1 MSKILTH
8 TEIMEQL
15 PCVDRFILLDR
26 VIFDS
31 DTKIRGMKSVTMNE
45 WYFQGHFPNH
55 PIVPGVLQVES
66 MAQLAELAVWKK
78 LDPERK
84 GDIYI
89 KELNKVKFRR
99 PSTPGDRILFD
110 MEITGETSDSFTFS
124 ATARNNSGV
133 ACQAQLTLGVRPR
146 VEMDIPQEFNQ
157 YDKSDACLMDVM
169 KISSIIP
176 HRYPFL
182 FVDYVVKTEGSHTIA
197 VKNATSEEP
206 AFRRYDDHYSVLS
219 GSVHPEIVAQAGA
232 ISMLSKEEN
241 KGKIALFMTIEHSE
255 STETPVL
262 PGDQMI
268 LEFDLPDTKSRV
280 GKGEGILS
288 VNGKLITQTQM
299 MFAMVPA

>member
-1 MSKILTH
+1 MSKVLSH

-15 PCVDRFILLDR
+15 PCVDRFVLLDR
-26 VIFDS
+26 AAFDGEK
-31 DTKIRGMKSVTMNE
+31 KIRGLKSISMNE

-84 GDIYI
+84 GDIYL

-99 PSTPGDRILFD
+99 PNTPGDRMLID

-124 ATARNNSGV
+124 ATVRNNSGV
-133 ACQAQLTLGVRPR
+133 TCQAQLTLGVRPR
-146 VEMDIPQEFNQ
+146 VEMTLPQEFNQ
-157 YDKSDACLMDVM
+157 YDKSDACMMDVNG
-169 KISSIIP
+169 IASIIP

-182 FVDYVVKTEGSHTIA
+182 FVDYAVKTEGSRMIA
-197 VKNATSEEP
+197 VKNATAEEP
-206 AFRRYDDHYSVLS
+206 AFRRYADHYSVLS
-219 GSVHPEIVAQAGA
+219 GSVHPEIIAQSGA

-255 STETPVL
+255 FSETPVF
-262 PGDQMI
+262 PGDQMV
-268 LEFDLPDTKSRV
+268 LEFELPDTKSRV
-280 GKGEGILS
+280 GKGEGIMS
-288 VNGKLITQTQM
+288 VDGKLITKASM